1 MTTLPMGSCVCA
13 TVVGM
18 KRRAND
24 LYPSP
29 SGSASLCVSHQ
40 HSTPWVFHGLLGAPT
55 LLRE

>member
-1 MTTLPMGSCVCA
+1 MTTLPVGSYVCA

-29 SGSASLCVSHQ
+29 STVRFPLPQS
-40 HSTPWVFHGLLGAPT
+40 PT
-55 LLRE
+55 LKSLGFSTAC